1 MTDKTAFWR
10 NPVLMLVFI
19 LPAVAIIAGI
29 GLVVIAVRSGGSD
42 SVTENVRRSA
52 QVQTADLGPDAVA
65 QRERLSA
72 VMRVDMEQGVVEVLP
87 VTGRYERSAPLQ
99 LTLVHPVRAAQ
110 DISLELVPSETGWRS
125 EAEAEVD
132 VGHDWNLRLAPGNA
146 GWRLQ
151 GRLLRGQLAAHLHPA
166 LQDAADTP

>member
-10 NPVLMLVFI
+10 NPVLLLVFI
-19 LPAVAIIAGI
+19 LPAVSIIAGI

-72 VMRVDMEQGVVEVLP
+72 VMRVDVEQGVVEVLP
-87 VTGRYERSAPLQ
+87 VTGRYERGAPLQ
-99 LTLVHPVRAAQ
+99 LVLVHPARAAR
-110 DISLELVPSETGWRS
+110 DIRLELQPSETGWR
-125 EAEAEVD
+125 AVAQVD
-132 VGHDWNLRLAPGNA
+132 VGHDWNLRLAPGDA

-166 LQDAADTP
+166 LQDATDTP

>member
-72 VMRVDMEQGVVEVLP
+72 VMRVDIEQGVVEVLP

-99 LTLVHPVRAAQ
+99 LTLVHPVRQAQ
-110 DISLELVPSETGWRS
+110 DIRLDLSPSETGWR
-125 EAEAEVD
+125 AEADVD
-132 VGHDWNLRLAPGNA
+132 VGHDWNLRLAPGDA

-151 GRLLRGQLAAHLHPA
+151 GRLLRGQFAAHLHPA

>member
-52 QVQTADLGPDAVA
+52 QVQTVDLGPDAVA

-72 VMRVDMEQGVVEVLP
+72 VMRVDMEQGAVEVLP
-87 VTGRYERSAPLQ
+87 VTGRYERGAPLQ
-99 LTLVHPVRAAQ
+99 LILVHPARAAE
-110 DISLELVPSETGWRS
+110 DIHLELQPSETGWR
-125 EAEAEVD
+125 AEAEVD

>member
-19 LPAVAIIAGI
+19 LPAVAIIAGV
-29 GLVVIAVRSGGSD
+29 GLVVIAVRSGGAD

-52 QVQTADLGPDAVA
+52 QVQTVDLGPDAVA

-87 VTGRYERSAPLQ
+87 VTGRYERAAPLQ

-110 DISLELVPSETGWRS
+110 DISLELVPSETGWR
-125 EAEAEVD
+125 AEAEVD
-132 VGHDWNLRLAPGNA
+132 IGHDWNLRLAPADA

>member
-19 LPAVAIIAGI
+19 LPAVAIIAGV

-42 SVTENVRRSA
+42 SVTENVRRTA
-52 QVQTADLGPDAVA
+52 QIQTADLGPDAVA

-72 VMRVDMEQGVVEVLP
+72 VMRVDVEQGLVEVLP
-87 VTGRYERSAPLQ
+87 VTGRYQRGEPLS
-99 LTLVHPVRAAQ
+99 LTLVHPARAAQ
-110 DISLELVPSETGWRS
+110 DISLELAPSETGWRT
-125 EAEAEVD
+125 EAEVD
-132 VGHDWNLRLAPGNA
+132 IAHDWNLRLAPADA

-151 GRLLRGQLAAHLHPA
+151 GRLVGGQFAAHLHPA
-166 LQDAADTP
+166 LQDAPDAP